1 MFIIGITGGTASGKT
16 TIVEQVVSTLNT
28 NTICVISQDSYY
40 KKTDNLSHHDRINQN
55 FDHPDSIDFDLLTK
69 QLKDLKNGKSIEQPI
84 YSFQTHN
91 RIADKKYITPK
102 NIIIVEG
109 ILIFNDKRIL
119 DLLDLTI
126 FIHADADERLIRRI
140 LRDSKERGRTV
151 EEVTTRYRKTLKP
164 MHTIYIEPF
173 KQKSDLIFDNTNKT
187 NTIAEDV
194 IQIIKERT
202 IKNL

>member
-16 TIVEQVVSTLNT
+16 TIVEQVVSKLNT
-28 NTICVISQDSYY
+28 DTICVISQDSYY

-91 RIADKKYITPK
+91 RIADKKKITPK

-109 ILIFNDKRIL
+109 ILIFNDKRLL